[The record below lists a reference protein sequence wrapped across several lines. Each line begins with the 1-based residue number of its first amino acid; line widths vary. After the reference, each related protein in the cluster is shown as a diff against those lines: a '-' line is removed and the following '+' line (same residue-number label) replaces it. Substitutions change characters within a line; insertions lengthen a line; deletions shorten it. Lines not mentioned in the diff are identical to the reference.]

1 MSYLGIFRLQFY
13 KITVIFEINNLEFV
27 ELQSF
32 IQNKKTLNLAPKM
45 PYLRIS
51 RPESGKTIVTFEII
65 TFEFVKMQYF
75 MFKKK
80 Y

>member
-1 MSYLGIFRLQFY
+1 
-13 KITVIFEINNLEFV
+13 
-27 ELQSF
+27 
-32 IQNKKTLNLAPKM
+32 M

-75 MFKKK
+75 MFKKNILNLIPTLSYLGIFRLELENTIVIFEISTFK
-80 Y
+80 NDFFYNYSEF